1 MTISYCL
8 DIILYYI
15 DVFNISTWT
24 GIQIWNNKI
33 YLGFIL
39 QMIESSWFFALFIS
53 LYFFFAFYFYLY
65 LHLRYY
71 NVA

>member
-33 YLGFIL
+33 YLGFIS